1 MSDKEWKVGD
11 RIQKSEWVD
20 RKEVITTGAITDV
33 VTETREKQSYDR
45 WGGYGR
51 GAQTTV
57 TETFIK
63 SISLKWDDGKEESG
77 LSPWHVQPEDSEMER
92 EFRIKAAE
100 IGDLIQA
107 KLSEASKALDEAE
120 AIAEEHGISFSSGIS
135 PLSQSYKAASAGDR
149 WPDVSSEFM
158 NEITE
163 SHGEYD
169 GWQHSAV
176 CY

>member
-1 MSDKEWKVGD
+1 MSHNDWKVGD

-20 RKEVITTGAITDV
+20 HKETIHTGAVTDV

-51 GAQTTV
+51 GSQTTV

-63 SISLKWDDGKEESG
+63 SISVKWDDGKEETD
-77 LSPWHVQPEDSEMER
+77 LSPWHVSPEDSEFER
-92 EFRIKAAE
+92 EFRIKSRE
-100 IGDLIQA
+100 ITDLIGEQLA
-107 KLSEASKALDEAE
+107 IADKALDEAV
-120 AIAEEHGISFSSGIS
+120 AIAEAHGVSFSSGVS
-135 PLSQSYKAASAGDR
+135 PLSQSYIANSAKEK
-149 WPDVSSEFM
+149 WPEVSERFM

-163 SHGEYD
+163 AYGEYG

-176 CY
+176 C